1 MILVDLQERVVFH
14 YSGLLEANQF
24 GGYTSRTSQVTFR
37 LGLNVCVAHFS
48 LIQVLFQVKLP
59 QKLVTWTPG
68 GPTTWSPPPRSPP
81 KSSST
86 LLKPAFNKLASKGLV
101 TWVPE
106 HSKKRTQGILRS
118 ELDKIGMIPEGSTFR
133 DEDTNVRLGGERVG
147 SGKGE
152 VVWRGDLIT
161 EELGEST
168 VRPKSVFYSKFGQRG
183 ASQPREVIWNGEE
196 FVEKQSELKPQ
207 RLKSE
212 GSVIKKISSKE
223 ENLNPKVIKYKNILN
238 SYNTVSTYIIN

>member
-1 MILVDLQERVVFH
+1 MFH

-86 LLKPAFNKLASKGLV
+86 LLKPAFNKLASEGLV

-106 HSKKRTQGILRS
+106 HSKKRTQGILIS
-118 ELDKIGMIPEGSTFR
+118 ELDKIDLIPEGSTFR
-133 DEDTNVRLGGERVG
+133 DEDTNVRLGGQRVSG
-147 SGKGE
+147 GKGE
-152 VVWRGDLIT
+152 VVWRGDLVT

-212 GSVIKKISSKE
+212 GSVIKKISSQE
-223 ENLNPKVIKYKNILN
+223 EKLNPKVIKYKNILN